1 MRTVLQNPFLAT
13 VIFSHLLSTKFLMSL
28 AGQAGPKCDLN
39 SRKMNNVCMM
49 RILVTNILTPLKNTK
64 QVNFCI
70 SCNNNFEKAEKLDKI
85 VI

>member
-70 SCNNNFEKAEKLDKI
+70 SCNETF
-85 VI
+85 